1 MASQYSLNETRYPVG
16 ASPPAS
22 HRTPVTATTRH
33 GRRLRTF
40 MSIKGSVWI
49 GRIGIDTGP
58 FFVAGSASQIPFF
71 SRSNWARPAS
81 VSKKIGRPSWPHA
94 WHTYERLSLS
104 TPAIGPITSSLGW
117 TWPLPH
123 RAQAAKSVGPKRPGI
138 GRASLNA
145 DDLHAL
151 ADPVGWQVDA
161 AGAPALRHDLL
172 EHHLTEHFELRF
184 SPDASHL
191 RTPIRLRVLK
201 GQALLQRDY
210 LVATSSRGKSQDD
223 RGTCRLSYAFPP
235 CAAETPNGL
244 LVRSLRAGDA

>member
-1 MASQYSLNETRYPVG
+1 MTSSGSRPPDSSHTSHRLTRWRVTSKFGFARLTPARSSMNTREALYRCPPIASQYSWKDTRYAVG
-16 ASPPAS
+16 LRCPAS
-22 HRTPVTATTRH
+22 HRTPVTDATRP
-33 GRRLRTF
+33 GRRSRPR
-40 MSIKGSVWI
+40 MSIRGSVTI
-49 GRIGIDTGP
+49 GRIGIVTTP
-58 FFVAGSASQIPFF
+58 FAAAFGSGSHIPCF
-71 SRSNWARPAS
+71 SRSNWARAPS

-138 GRASLNA
+138 GRASLDA

-172 EHHLTEHFELRF
+172 EHLLTEHFELRF

-201 GQALLQRDY
+201 G
-210 LVATSSRGKSQDD
+210 
-223 RGTCRLSYAFPP
+223 
-235 CAAETPNGL
+235 
-244 LVRSLRAGDA
+244 